1 MLREQREANETLVLT
16 SLRAHEAAD
25 AAIDETNAL
34 KETAEFRE
42 RLIGIIGHD
51 LKNPLC
57 AIILAGTR
65 LTRRGTLTDD
75 DAGFVRLIVKSGERM
90 ERMISELVEFT
101 RARLGGG
108 FDLRRSV
115 VDLGDVCRTIADE
128 LRIGAS
134 VTIALTGEGD
144 LTGRWDGGRLAEVVS
159 NLAGNAVDHAAAG
172 TAVRI
177 HVRGDGDSVVAEIT
191 NDGESISPELLPHL
205 FNAFHRESAR
215 SDSGHLGLG
224 LYIAHEITRAHGGT
238 LVVRSAHGTTTF
250 SVRLPRSS
258 AC

>member
-1 MLREQREANETLVLT
+1 MLRDQREANETLVLA
-16 SLRAHEAAD
+16 SLRALDAAD
-25 AAIDETNAL
+25 AAMHEATAL
-34 KETAEFRE
+34 RETAEFRE

-57 AIILAGTR
+57 AILLAGTR
-65 LTRRGTLTDD
+65 LTRRGALTDD
-75 DAGFVRLIVKSGERM
+75 DAGFVGLIVKSGERM

-115 VDLGDVCRTIADE
+115 VDLGDVCRTISDE
-128 LRIGAS
+128 LRVGAS
-134 VTIALTGEGD
+134 AKITLTGEGD
-144 LTGRWDGGRLAEVVS
+144 LTGTWDGGRLEEVVS
-159 NLAGNAVDHAAAG
+159 NLAGNAVDHAAPG

-177 HVRGDGDSVVAEIT
+177 HVRQDGDAVVAEIT
-191 NDGESISPELLPHL
+191 NEGEPIAPEHLPDL
-205 FNAFHRESAR
+205 FKAFHREGAR

-238 LVVRSAHGTTTF
+238 LGVRSEGGTTTF
-250 SVRLPRSS
+250 SVRLPRAS
-258 AC
+258 